1 MSDEKFFRNMFPY
14 RQVVS
19 NSEVCGAGKPEC
31 FEKEL
36 FDLINRHVDSGLSK
50 PDLVKKM
57 KWATGNCEFS

>member
-1 MSDEKFFRNMFPY
+1 MSDEKFFRKMFPY
-14 RQVVS
+14 RQAVNSEIVVS
-19 NSEVCGAGKPEC
+19 AGTPDI

-36 FDLINRHVDSGLSK
+36 FELINRHIDSGLSK